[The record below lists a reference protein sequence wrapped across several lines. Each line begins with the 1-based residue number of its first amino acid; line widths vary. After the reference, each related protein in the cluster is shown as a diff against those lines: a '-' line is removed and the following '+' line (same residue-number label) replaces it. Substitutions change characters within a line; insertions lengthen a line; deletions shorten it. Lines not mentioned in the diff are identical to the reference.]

1 MAIKLITE
9 FETYMREWILN
20 DLSAPVAVL
29 NNFSKCPYAKTA
41 YLENKVKFFEISH
54 TNEIHSIVAD
64 WDELLDVAVIK
75 LPDTVTKNSISTLVD
90 SLNDLYMPEDFVFL
104 DDHVDNEERMGDL
117 VFNNGKYNVLFL
129 QSKSKLDIAAKKLEK
144 LGYYNNWT
152 KEYYKEVVGWR
163 S

>member
-1 MAIKLITE
+1 MS
-9 FETYMREWILN
+9 EWILN
-20 DLSAPVAVL
+20 DLSAPVAML

-41 YLENKVKFFEISH
+41 YLENKVKFYEISN
-54 TNEIHSIVAD
+54 TNEIHTLVAN

-104 DDHVDNEERMGDL
+104 DDHVDNEERMGDI

-129 QSKSKLDIAAKKLEK
+129 QRKSKLDIAAKKLEK

-152 KEYYKEVVGWR
+152 AEYYEEVVGWR